1 MYRWVPRE
9 VTQDWLNQWRAYL
22 PTKNWQIEGD
32 AGEEILGN
40 PDKSWNRTNI
50 INWLS
55 DNGVEP
61 KGYITKSAA
70 LQLVA
75 GVLNPVVE
83 EEEELVEEKIEL
95 GDEE

>member
-1 MYRWVPRE
+1 MYRWVARE

-22 PTKNWQIEGD
+22 PTKNWLIEDD
-32 AGEEILGN
+32 AGEELLGN

-75 GVLNPVVE
+75 GVLNPVAE
-83 EEEELVEEKIEL
+83 EEEEKEIEL